1 MKLRE
6 INIKIKSL
14 YQQLDMM
21 RLYDREMLAQVG
33 EKRYQELLDS
43 TLDQIKFYQ
52 HERRKIIINDKSRR
66 VLRQM
71 DVFTFG

>member
-6 INIKIKSL
+6 INIKIRSL

-33 EKRYQELLDS
+33 EKRYQELLED
-43 TLDQIKFYQ
+43 
-52 HERRKIIINDKSRR
+52 RKS
-66 VLRQM
+66 V
-71 DVFTFG
+71 V